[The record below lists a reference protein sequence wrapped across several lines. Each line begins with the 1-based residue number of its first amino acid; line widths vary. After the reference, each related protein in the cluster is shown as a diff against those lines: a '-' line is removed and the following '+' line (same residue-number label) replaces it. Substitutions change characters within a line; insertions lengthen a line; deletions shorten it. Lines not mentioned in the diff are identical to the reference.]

1 MGAERGCGHHRGL
14 TRPYCWLH
22 GWRSLRRGRAS
33 SGQPDADHRRGNIAR
48 LSDLWRCAACGR
60 GVPKR
65 LRNRGA
71 GRRAR
76 SRLLRFGAG
85 ARVPMAGLGG
95 SPVTLRR
102 FRDAICGCTSTF
114 RHRAPGGACHD
125 RSEWSSPRLP
135 APIVALL
142 NLRSG
147 RPQSAGRHAY
157 AGHGGSATVPNHG
170 GRKTLHG

>member
-33 SGQPDADHRRGNIAR
+33 SGQPDAGHRRGNIAR

-95 SPVTLRR
+95 SPSN
-102 FRDAICGCTSTF
+102 G
-114 RHRAPGGACHD
+114 HY
-125 RSEWSSPRLP
+125 RSGSFDYYVSE
-135 APIVALL
+135 PIVSNDLKGVGPFIL
-142 NLRSG
+142 
-147 RPQSAGRHAY
+147 AGIEVQQLTR
-157 AGHGGSATVPNHG
+157 T
-170 GRKTLHG
+170 KIQ